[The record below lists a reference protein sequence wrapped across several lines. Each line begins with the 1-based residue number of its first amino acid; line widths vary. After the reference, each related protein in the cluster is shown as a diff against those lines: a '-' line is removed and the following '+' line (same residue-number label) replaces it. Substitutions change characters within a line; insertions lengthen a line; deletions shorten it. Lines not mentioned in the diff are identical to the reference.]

1 MFTMS
6 QFVTETSIADGHLE
20 LNNIPFANN
29 VPVKVIIIPKIN
41 LSNMSFP
48 EIWKTTKTIHG
59 KLSADIA
66 QERDER

>member
-1 MFTMS
+1 MN
-6 QFVTETSIADGHLE
+6 QFVTETSITNGHLE

-29 VPVKVIIIPKIN
+29 VPVKVIIIPKVN
-41 LSNMSFP
+41 LSSMSFP
-48 EIWKTTKTIHG
+48 EIWETTKPIQG